1 VVYADRKSGPGKGL
15 TIAVASGK
23 GGTGKTLV
31 ATNLALFVARSGA
44 SVTLVDCDVEAPNDH
59 LFFQIDGHRKMVEVP
74 IPKAPA
80 EPCPS
85 GCSACRDACR
95 FGAIRILGEKPT
107 VFPELCHGC
116 GGCVQACPTGV
127 LVERPVRVG
136 EIESGLEKDGLRLV
150 TGRLDIGEVKAPPV
164 IREARRAAQEN
175 AGELTILDAPPGA
188 ACSAVATLQ
197 GADLLL
203 LVTEPTAFGLHDLG
217 LMVEL
222 ARALGLPAA
231 VVLNRE
237 GTGSA
242 DIAGYCD
249 LQGLPLL
256 ARIPFDRRVAERYAE
271 GELLI
276 DSHPD
281 GESWFSELWRT
292 IISSLTAVDSE
303 TAA

>member
-1 VVYADRKSGPGKGL
+1 MVAEDQANRLAEGF

-23 GGTGKTLV
+23 GGTGKTMV
-31 ATNLALFVARSGA
+31 ATNLALLAARAGA
-44 SVTLVDCDVEAPNDH
+44 RVTLVDCDVEAPNDH
-59 LFFQIDGHRKMVEVP
+59 LFFQLETRTEMVEVP
-74 IPKAPA
+74 IPQAPA
-80 EPCPS
+80 EACPS
-85 GCSACRDACR
+85 GCTACRDTCR
-95 FGAIRILGEKPT
+95 FGAIRILGGKPT
-107 VFPELCHGC
+107 IFPELCHGC
-116 GGCVQACPTGV
+116 GACVQACPAGV
-127 LVERPVRVG
+127 LVERQVRVG
-136 EIESGLEKDGLRLV
+136 EIETGREREGLRLV

-164 IREARRAAQEN
+164 IRAARRVAGKE

-197 GADLLL
+197 GVDLLL
-203 LVTEPTAFGLHDLG
+203 LVTEPTAFGLHDLE

-231 VVLNRE
+231 IVLNRE
-237 GTGSA
+237 GTGSV

-249 LQGLPLL
+249 SHGLPLL

-271 GELLI
+271 GDLLV

-281 GESWFSELWRT
+281 GELWFSELWRA
-292 IISSLTAVDSE
+292 IIRSSTPVDSE